1 MSTHYDQPGFADLNS
16 SFFVGAF
23 SSMFFL
29 STKKGR
35 RPLDDEKKK
44 KLEFTCGGAVKNLT
58 YPFIDIQEL
67 RNNYSH
73 TRIYPISC
81 DRQNLEQV
89 YSVTIVS

>member
-1 MSTHYDQPGFADLNS
+1 
-16 SFFVGAF
+16 
-23 SSMFFL
+23 MFFL

-44 KLEFTCGGAVKNLT
+44 KKKSRLEFTCGGAVKNLT
-58 YPFIDIQEL
+58 YPFIVIQEL
-67 RNNYSH
+67 RNKYSH

-89 YSVTIVS
+89 YWVTIVS